1 MLSMLHNVCWRV
13 TERERATYFRRKQT
27 QVSFIFRSNGQQG
40 VFSRKGC
47 IVLLMPKGK
56 LAYLAA

>member
-1 MLSMLHNVCWRV
+1 MLHNACWRES
-13 TERERATYFRRKQT
+13 ERERATYFRRKQT
-27 QVSFIFRSNGQQG
+27 QVSFIFRSNSQQG
-40 VFSRKGC
+40 FFFTKWC